1 MSGGA
6 ACKCGKRSAWR
17 VVTYRGN
24 HSAFSGRH
32 FTSSAYSAVYCD
44 PDRGGCSAYWR
55 TKARYVDTLP
65 R

>member
-6 ACKCGKRSAWR
+6 VCKCGKRSAWR

-24 HSAFSGRH
+24 HSAFSGRR
-32 FTSSAYSAVYCD
+32 FTSSAYSAVHQI
-44 PDRGGCSAYWR
+44 PTEERRRRSPR
-55 TKARYVDTLP
+55 TKARDGRHCP